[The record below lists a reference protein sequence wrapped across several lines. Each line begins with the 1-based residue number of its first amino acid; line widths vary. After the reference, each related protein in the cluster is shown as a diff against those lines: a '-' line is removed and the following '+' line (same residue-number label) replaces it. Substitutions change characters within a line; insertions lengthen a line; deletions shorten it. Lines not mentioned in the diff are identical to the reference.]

1 MALTP
6 GELLL
11 GTPGYTFGL
20 GFAVRMQEGI
30 AGVPGSKG
38 EFTWGG
44 YAGTYFWIDPQEH
57 IVAVYMTQAPGP
69 TRAYYRR
76 LFRQLVYAS
85 IVD

>member
-1 MALTP
+1 
-6 GELLL
+6 
-11 GTPGYTFGL
+11 
-20 GFAVRMQEGI
+20 MQQGI
-30 AGVPGSKG
+30 AGVPGSEG

-44 YAGTYFWIDPQEH
+44 YAGTYFWIDPEEH

-69 TRAYYRR
+69 MRAYYRR